1 MRELELRVTGMTCEH
16 CATSVEGAL
25 GGLSGVEAEVNYA
38 EGTARVQAP
47 QELPVERLL
56 EAVRAKGYGAEI
68 LERNDARTR
77 RGSGGALHVA
87 IIGSGSAAFAAAIR
101 AAEEGARVTL
111 VESGTLGGTCVN
123 VGCVP
128 SKILI
133 RAGDV
138 AHAHERHPFSGIER
152 RRPRV
157 DLAAHARQQR
167 LRVDELRQAKYQA
180 ILDDNPLIS
189 LVSGKAR
196 FKDARTLAVTDVHGR
211 ERDIVADR
219 ILIASG
225 ASPAIPPVPGLGEA
239 PYWTSNDAL
248 AATEV
253 PEHLIVLGGSA
264 VGLEIGQAF
273 LHLGARV
280 TVIELLSLL
289 PRMDADLGAGLKRI
303 LEDEGARVLTQ
314 ARARSVGH
322 AHGEFVLELADES
335 ITADR
340 LLVATGR
347 LPNSADLGLEA
358 LGVKTDRAGAIVV
371 DERMRTSVPGIYAA
385 GDCTAQPQFVYVAA
399 AAGTRAAVNMTG
411 GDAALDLST
420 MPAVVFTSP
429 QIVAVGLTEEEARAR
444 GLDAESRTL
453 SLDNVPRALANFDT
467 RGFVKLV
474 AERASGRLLGAH
486 ALAAEAGEIIQ
497 GAALA
502 LRARMTVQELG
513 DQLFPY
519 LTMVEAWKL
528 CAQTFTRDVKKL
540 SCCAG

>member
-1 MRELELRVTGMTCEH
+1 MIELELRIAGMTCEH
-16 CATSVEGAL
+16 CAKTVAGAL
-25 GGLSGVEAEVNYA
+25 EGLSGVEADVSYA
-38 EGTARVQAP
+38 EGIARVHAS

-56 EAVRAKGYGAEI
+56 DAVREKGYGAEVVD
-68 LERNDARTR
+68 RDNAHAR

-87 IIGSGSAAFAAAIR
+87 VVGSGSAAFAAAIR

-133 RAGDV
+133 RAGDL
-138 AHAHERHPFSGIER
+138 AHAQERHPFSGIER

-157 DLAAHARQQR
+157 DLAAHARQQQQ
-167 LRVDELRQAKYQA
+167 RVDELRQAKYQA
-180 ILDDNPLIS
+180 ILDDSPAIS
-189 LVSGKAR
+189 LLSGRAR
-196 FKDARTLAVTDVHGR
+196 LKDARTLAVTDVHGH
-211 ERDIVADR
+211 EQDIVADR
-219 ILIASG
+219 ILIATG
-225 ASPAIPPVPGLGEA
+225 ASPAIPPVPGLAET
-239 PYWTSNDAL
+239 PYWTSSEAL
-248 AATEV
+248 AAAEV
-253 PEHLIVLGGSA
+253 PEHLIVLGGSV

-273 LHLGARV
+273 LHLGARL
-280 TVIELLSLL
+280 TVIELASLL
-289 PRMDADLGAGLKRI
+289 PRMDVDLGAGLRRI
-303 LEDEGARVLTQ
+303 LESEGARVLTQ
-314 ARARSVGH
+314 ARTH
-322 AHGEFVLELADES
+322 AVQYAGGKFVLELPGES
-335 ITADR
+335 ISGDR

-347 LPNSADLGLEA
+347 LPNTSALGLEA
-358 LGVKTDRAGAIVV
+358 LGVKMDRAGAIVV
-371 DERMRTSVPGIYAA
+371 DERMRTSAPNIYAA

-411 GDAALDLST
+411 GDAALDLAT

-429 QIVAVGLTEEEARAR
+429 QIAAVGLTEEEARAQ
-444 GLDAESRTL
+444 GIEAESRML

-474 AERASGRLLGAH
+474 AERGSGRLLGAH

-497 GAALA
+497 SAALA
-502 LRARMTVQELG
+502 LRARMTIQDLA